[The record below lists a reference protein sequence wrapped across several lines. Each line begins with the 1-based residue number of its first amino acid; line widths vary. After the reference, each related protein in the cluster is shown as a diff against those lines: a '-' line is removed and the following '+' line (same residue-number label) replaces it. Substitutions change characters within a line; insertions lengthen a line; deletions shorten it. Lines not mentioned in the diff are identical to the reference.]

1 NSDFHQYSHSVD
13 RNERFQHQPVDEE
26 RRVAYGQLLRMIEFK
41 IRFPADFEHRRR
53 VLLLAVIRPV
63 KLIGHSKRLGFP
75 FYQDGKFLPV
85 EVVDVDDI
93 SCLVARIPGHG
104 QGPRKWALCER
115 QDAMGVSEDID

>member
-26 RRVAYGQLLRMIEFK
+26 RRVVYGQLLRMIEFK
-41 IRFPADFEHRRR
+41 ICFPADFEHHRR
-53 VLLLAVIRPV
+53 VLLLAVIPPV

-85 EVVDVDDI
+85 EIVDVDDT
-93 SCLVARIPGHG
+93 RHH
-104 QGPRKWALCER
+104 KK
-115 QDAMGVSEDID
+115 